1 MEALIDT
8 NVLITFLTDREDPYL
23 KSSYKIL
30 ELCDSGKIKGY
41 MAFHSLSTIWYV
53 LRKQDRERVR
63 KVLLEL
69 VNIISVAGADQD
81 QIREAIEMNNFKDFE
96 DCLQYECAK
105 TAGADY
111 IITGNVKDYRIITD
125 VKVVNPDEAVQI
137 ADPIQN
143 R

>member
-23 KSSYKIL
+23 KSSYKIV
-30 ELCDSGKIKGY
+30 EFCSNGKIKGC
-41 MAFHSLSTIWYV
+41 MAFHSLSIIWYV

-69 VNIISVAGADQD
+69 VNIVSVVGADQNR
-81 QIREAIEMNNFKDFE
+81 IREAIKMDDFKDFE

-105 TAGADY
+105 TAGVDY
-111 IITGNVKDYRIITD
+111 IITGNVKDYKTISDIR
-125 VKVVNPDEAVQI
+125 VVTPDEAVGI
-137 ADPIQN
+137 VESICV
-143 R
+143 

>member
-23 KSSYKIL
+23 MSSYKIV
-30 ELCDSGKIKGY
+30 EFCDSGKINGC

-53 LRKQDRERVR
+53 LRKQNRERVR

-69 VNIISVAGADQD
+69 VKIISVAGADQNR
-81 QIREAIEMNNFKDFE
+81 IKEAIEMDDFKDFE

-105 TAGADY
+105 TAGVEY
-111 IITGNVKDYRIITD
+111 IITENAKDYRTVSDIKIVT
-125 VKVVNPDEAVQI
+125 PDEAVEMI
-137 ADPIQN
+137 ETKE
-143 R
+143 